1 MMIPITVL
9 IWSLGWL
16 LFWAGSQR
24 RQNYPEKNPKAAIK
38 EVAIEI
44 TDPLSREVK

>member
-1 MMIPITVL
+1 MIPITVL

-24 RQNYPEKNPKAAIK
+24 RQNYPKKNSKVAIK

-44 TDPLSREVK
+44 TDQLSKEVR